1 MSLIIGIEELPIL
14 LASSENAPL
23 YYAQIEALKENRFD
37 NPVLDGFSNEPNGY
51 DETDRALE
59 SKINKL
65 KEQNPNN
72 PDINIINI
80 IRRLYMLRFGVNH
93 NYYADTQSLKDNLD
107 YWNLIQPIFGL
118 EYDINRDSQTF
129 KNDAKEKIRAFL
141 IIANRYPIHIRSM
154 LLEKVA
160 YLFENEPELY
170 TKIWTEIAQNP
181 LDLQAKTK
189 AFHVTKNINIA
200 RDVIES
206 YKKSL
211 TTELAKEYPDI
222 AKVQEICKI
231 VKSICNEIKILTPEN
246 TAYAQTVSDEFDFE
260 KMMTI
265 GAQYFPQIQKSLEE
279 RAVSAEQRAQTAE
292 HRIQS
297 AEQHTKDAEYHASR
311 AETDYNN
318 EKQKLQQELQAA
330 KNKNTMLAQE
340 MDKMQQILD
349 TYKNFIKNLKM
360 KIAILKIGLFG
371 KGSLSPEQLQ
381 QWINENIPEDSR

>member
-14 LASSENAPL
+14 LASSEKAPL

-37 NPVLDGFSNEPNGY
+37 DPALDGFSNEPNGY

-80 IRRLYMLRFGVNH
+80 IRRLYMLKFGVNH
-93 NYYADTQSLKDNLD
+93 NYYADPQSLKDNLD
-107 YWNLIQPIFGL
+107 YWNIIQPIFGL
-118 EYDINRDSQTF
+118 EYDINRNSQTF

-141 IIANRYPIHIRSM
+141 IIANRYPIHIRSV
-154 LLEKVA
+154 LLKKVA

-181 LDLQAKTK
+181 LDLQGKTK
-189 AFHVTKNINIA
+189 AFYVTKNINIA

-206 YKKSL
+206 YKQSL
-211 TTELAKEYPDI
+211 TKELAKEYPDI

-231 VKSICNEIKILTPEN
+231 VKSICNEIKNLTPEN
-246 TAYAQTVSDEFDFE
+246 AEYAQTVSDEFDFE

-265 GAQYFPQIQKSLEE
+265 GEQYFQQIQKSLEE
-279 RAVSAEQRAQTAE
+279 RLAEAEARVKSAEKRANEAEQRAKNEEA
-292 HRIQS
+292 R
-297 AEQHTKDAEYHASR
+297 ASR
-311 AETDYNN
+311 SETDRNN
-318 EKQKLQQELQAA
+318 EKQQHQQELQAA
-330 KNKNTMLAQE
+330 QNKSAMLTQE
-340 MDKMQQILD
+340 MDKMQQQLD
-349 TYKNFIKNLKM
+349 AQNLFIKNLQI
-360 KIAILKIGLFG
+360 KIATLKTGLFG
-371 KGSLSPEQLQ
+371 RGMTPEELQ
-381 QWINENIPEDSR
+381 KWIAENVPQESR